1 MLKNVVFLHRK
12 VFISVN
18 FSIVSYK
25 QEMRKSLL
33 MKNQKLKEKV
43 FFKNIDIL
51 FILDQTKLLND
62 KNNDYP

>member
-1 MLKNVVFLHRK
+1 
-12 VFISVN
+12 VN